1 MVTFGTG
8 HFHPTESVAEQSIF
22 SFALCARIDVARKPS
37 GSIGIPTTL
46 TIMDDP
52 TMELFSEIVRCGA
65 LERVHY
71 GLDYFDA
78 SINRIGA
85 YVIGSR
91 AAQKCMTRALLE
103 PIAKLREYEANGQ
116 GFQRL
121 ALLEEEKAL
130 PWNAVWDMFLLKE
143 QCAGRRRFHCRNEK
157 YESGSNF

>member
-1 MVTFGTG
+1 MLLSWMIRQWNC
-8 HFHPTESVAEQSIF
+8 SVK
-22 SFALCARIDVARKPS
+22 SFAAVLWTVYI
-37 GSIGIPTTL
+37 I
-46 TIMDDP
+46 
-52 TMELFSEIVRCGA
+52 
-65 LERVHY
+65 

-130 PWNAVWDMFLLKE
+130 PWNAVWDMFCLKNNVPVGE
-143 QCAGRRRFHCRNEK
+143 DSSQNRKVRSR
-157 YESGSNF
+157 SNF